1 MPLIVKLDAGVGEEV
16 ALVEL
21 VGAEADGRS
30 AILPWTMFRRLRRDL
45 RTARFHVR
53 RNAMTGAEMVYAA
66 PRRTPRRRR
75 SNAVQLPHHLAR
87 LVTHAT
93 PRDVVRPLDSPL
105 DLRPSTW
112 SVRDTV
118 TGQVRRGDQFS
129 FGAAATA

>member
-1 MPLIVKLDAGVGEEV
+1 MPLVCKLELDAGEEI

-21 VGAEADGRS
+21 QGVEADGRS
-30 AILPWTMFRRLRRDL
+30 AILPWKLFRRLRRDL
-45 RTARFHVR
+45 RTARFRVR

-66 PRRTPRRRR
+66 PRRSPRRRR

-93 PRDVVRPLDSPL
+93 PRDIVTPLDDPL

-129 FGAAATA
+129 FGAAAPA